1 MNQKERNILQLEE
14 QIKDTI
20 ENDIAKQQTQNRKI
34 KIKDIKM
41 VGKVIWKDK
50 INGKP
55 ISKNLYIVEKEITDI
70 GENGNKN
77 SRKSINYYLDD
88 ECIAASL
95 DMDNLVYR
103 ENFKISEPEKIKAV
117 EELLKNTTREEIE
130 NNSLNKLHKKE
141 LAEVLS
147 AQLGKEISD
156 NEIEDILRDLDET
169 ENEELPEKEKGNKTK
184 EKNLL
189 NKKDA
194 EQIKSKQVQRVDL
207 NKVVDGDYTLGKRL
221 DLEEY
226 DYLYTIYSEDAKDI
240 NPGLQRNNTTYSLVG
255 VKKDGQAKVLNDE
268 FEIDKSVGNSA
279 NRMQSKIRA
288 NGTATR
294 DNNDLSVYTRK
305 SNGVSIGCENNRGSV
320 DMFLYQKTLEENENV
335 GIQIETSRTPVIKL
349 ETKKIMSKNKGINQ
363 KEKVQDEIE
372 EHTKQGCAPDDIKDF
387 DGDERTFTHEHIDI
401 NYYVEDILNY
411 ENSEGEKKI
420 EQLFTKQ
427 EVEDKL
433 LRELKE
439 NSEKMTI
446 EQIIQNVKEEM
457 NQDAEIFLKEHT
469 LPS

>member
-1 MNQKERNILQLEE
+1 M
-14 QIKDTI
+14 
-20 ENDIAKQQTQNRKI
+20 
-34 KIKDIKM
+34 
-41 VGKVIWKDK
+41 
-50 INGKP
+50 
-55 ISKNLYIVEKEITDI
+55 
-70 GENGNKN
+70 
-77 SRKSINYYLDD
+77 
-88 ECIAASL
+88 
-95 DMDNLVYR
+95 
-103 ENFKISEPEKIKAV
+103 
-117 EELLKNTTREEIE
+117 
-130 NNSLNKLHKKE
+130 
-141 LAEVLS
+141 
-147 AQLGKEISD
+147 
-156 NEIEDILRDLDET
+156 
-169 ENEELPEKEKGNKTK
+169 
-184 EKNLL
+184 
-189 NKKDA
+189 
-194 EQIKSKQVQRVDL
+194 
-207 NKVVDGDYTLGKRL
+207 
-221 DLEEY
+221 
-226 DYLYTIYSEDAKDI
+226 
-240 NPGLQRNNTTYSLVG
+240 VG

-349 ETKKIMSKNKGINQ
+349 ETKKIMSKNKGLNQ